1 MLKEW
6 SIGLNNAQYQVI
18 PNHFEIKITIFRRK
32 FMCSILLL
40 VVYLCV
46 RICYSIVAV
55 YLHEFCVYIYSCYS
69 MVVVY
74 ECVHICSSIV
84 FFIVYTS
91 VPLWVYFNVYT
102 SFILSLLCFGV
113 YTVVIL
119 WLLCIIGCTSLF
131 LFVKCV
137 HSCNSSLLWLNMYK
151 SVLLCLLC

>member
-84 FFIVYTS
+84 FLLCTHLFLYG
-91 VPLWVYFNVYT
+91 
-102 SFILSLLCFGV
+102 FILMCTHLLFYRCCVLVCTRLLFFG
-113 YTVVIL
+113 
-119 WLLCIIGCTSLF
+119 CC
-131 LFVKCV
+131 
-137 HSCNSSLLWLNMYK
+137 
-151 SVLLCLLC
+151 VLLGAHLFSCL